1 MKCPECKCEIEDEK
15 MDAKEDKKEMKAAPK
30 KKMSPAV
37 LALAFNKATKK

>member
-1 MKCPECKCEIEDEK
+1 MKCPNCKCEIKDGKEN
-15 MDAKEDKKEMKAAPK
+15 AKEDKKEMKVAPK